1 MNGHLDTQPVGQ
13 VKRLPGEQAE
23 RHAGGQLNAHRHDEG
38 HTVAGWAGFT
48 VATGGAIITG
58 LGICGWR
65 PGIWLGIC
73 VLASA
78 TLVTWSLHLAGWG
91 KPPGPRPSNLRG
103 RDRAAR
109 NGHTDCLGCRLA
121 GRRGVPARQDITPE
135 TTAAPAEAPY
145 PADL

>member
-1 MNGHLDTQPVGQ
+1 MD
-13 VKRLPGEQAE
+13 
-23 RHAGGQLNAHRHDEG
+23 AHRYDEG
-38 HTVAGWAGFT
+38 HTVAGWAGFA

-78 TLVTWSLHLAGWG
+78 AAVTWGLHLAGWG
-91 KPPGPRPSNLRG
+91 KPPGPRRSDLRG
-103 RDRAAR
+103 RDHAAR
-109 NGHTDCLGCRLA
+109 NGHADCLGCRLA
-121 GRRGVPARQDITPE
+121 GRRGVPARPG
-135 TTAAPAEAPY
+135 TAPDLTAIPAEAPS